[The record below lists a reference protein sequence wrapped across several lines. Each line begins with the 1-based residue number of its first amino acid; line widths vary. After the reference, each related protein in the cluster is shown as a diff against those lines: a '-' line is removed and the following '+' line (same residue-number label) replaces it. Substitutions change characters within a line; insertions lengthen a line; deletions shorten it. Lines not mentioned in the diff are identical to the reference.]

1 MSVESSFNYLTRSY
15 EKIYQEMKYIKK
27 IKLTEKSDKN
37 IRLHAFGKL
46 NDLHDKKWN
55 YKNNISDLN
64 EELEDIRSRLSDS
77 SISDLERAQLRLAFQ
92 ETKLER
98 DKEVRLL
105 PRRMKKINKKMNKI
119 ITETRNDL
127 LQNEER
133 RPIKISDVSVGKFR
147 KLMAR
152 FEAIH
157 NFFSANMGAVE
168 SKGVA
173 DIAHT
178 STENLEA
185 AKSRIDVSSIDPK
198 EVEAAISKR
207 LDEEEQNYE
216 NNVAQETS
224 QIVADDMEKQVSDF
238 IDGELENNSFESQIV
253 ESQIVESNDFE
264 NESSVNKSVVND
276 IEPEIVADETLPEV
290 SIDSMFGVEEEKN
303 QSRVDVEIPEDR
315 VVTTPVEEEISL
327 TSEQG
332 TMEDYASKLD
342 SLKEE
347 FSVAANLGD
356 IDKLREIKSSMA
368 SVVNSI
374 NAIKE
379 KEENNLEKAQEE
391 EKRAK
396 KEEEEAKIK
405 VINGLTSDIKS
416 LMTNGDD
423 SINYA
428 SSLQQQTSATVA
440 RTNKLKVS
448 IETLNSYAT
457 SEGKSFDKNNTN
469 AELEAM
475 FDNATNNTVNS
486 SNKIVK

>member
-46 NDLHDKKWN
+46 NDFHDKKWD
-55 YKNNISDLN
+55 YKNNIADLN
-64 EELEDIRSRLSDS
+64 KELEDIRSRLSNS
-77 SISDLERAQLRLAFQ
+77 SLSDLERAQLRLEFQ

-105 PRRMKKINKKMNKI
+105 PRRMNKINKKMNKI

-147 KLMAR
+147 KLMAK

-157 NFFSANMGAVE
+157 NFFSTNIGMVE

-216 NNVAQETS
+216 NNVVQETS

-253 ESQIVESNDFE
+253 ESNDLE
-264 NESSVNKSVVND
+264 NESSVNKSLVND

-457 SEGKSFDKNNTN
+457 SEVKNLDKNNTN

-475 FDNATNNTVNS
+475 FDNATNNAVNS
-486 SNKIVK
+486 SSKIVK

>member
-27 IKLTEKSDKN
+27 IKLTEKSDIN

-46 NDLHDKKWN
+46 NDLHDKKWD
-55 YKNNISDLN
+55 YKNNIADLN
-64 EELEDIRSRLSDS
+64 KELEDIRSRLSNS
-77 SISDLERAQLRLAFQ
+77 SLSDLEKAQLRLEFQ

-105 PRRMKKINKKMNKI
+105 PRRMNKINKKMNKI

-147 KLMAR
+147 KLMAK

-157 NFFSANMGAVE
+157 NFFSTNIGMVE

-253 ESQIVESNDFE
+253 ESNDFE

-290 SIDSMFGVEEEKN
+290 SIDSMFGVEEEKD

-315 VVTTPVEEEISL
+315 VVTTPVEEEVSL
-327 TSEQG
+327 TSEQE

>member
-1 MSVESSFNYLTRSY
+1 MSIESSFNYLTRSY
-15 EKIYQEMKYIKK
+15 EKIYQEKKYIKK

-46 NDLHDKKWN
+46 NDLHDKKWD
-55 YKNNISDLN
+55 YKNNIADLN
-64 EELEDIRSRLSDS
+64 EKLKDIRSRLSNS
-77 SISDLERAQLRLAFQ
+77 SLSDLERAQLRLEFQ

-105 PRRMKKINKKMNKI
+105 PRRMNKINKKMNKI

-147 KLMAR
+147 KLMAK

-157 NFFSANMGAVE
+157 NFFSTNIGMVE
-168 SKGVA
+168 SKGVT

-198 EVEAAISKR
+198 KVEAAISNR

-238 IDGELENNSFESQIV
+238 IDGELENNSF

-315 VVTTPVEEEISL
+315 VVTTPVEEEVSL

-368 SVVNSI
+368 LVVNSI

-469 AELEAM
+469 AELESM

-486 SNKIVK
+486 SSKIVK

>member
-46 NDLHDKKWN
+46 NDLHDKKWD
-55 YKNNISDLN
+55 YKNNIADLN
-64 EELEDIRSRLSDS
+64 KELEDIRSRLSNS
-77 SISDLERAQLRLAFQ
+77 SLSDLEKAQLRLEFQ

-105 PRRMKKINKKMNKI
+105 PRRMNKLNKKMNKI

-147 KLMAR
+147 KLMAK

-157 NFFSANMGAVE
+157 NFFSTNIGMVE

-253 ESQIVESNDFE
+253 ESNDFE

-276 IEPEIVADETLPEV
+276 IEPDIVADETLPEV

-457 SEGKSFDKNNTN
+457 SEVKNLDKNNTN

-475 FDNATNNTVNS
+475 FDNATNNAVNS
-486 SNKIVK
+486 SSKIVK

>member
-46 NDLHDKKWN
+46 NDLHDKKWD
-55 YKNNISDLN
+55 YKNNIADLN
-64 EELEDIRSRLSDS
+64 KELEDIRSRLSNS
-77 SISDLERAQLRLAFQ
+77 SLSDLERAQLRLEFQ

-105 PRRMKKINKKMNKI
+105 PRRMNKINKKMNKI

-147 KLMAR
+147 KLMAK

-157 NFFSANMGAVE
+157 NFFSTNIGMVE

-216 NNVAQETS
+216 NNVVQETS

-238 IDGELENNSFESQIV
+238 IDGELENNSF

-457 SEGKSFDKNNTN
+457 SEGKSFYKNNTN

-475 FDNATNNTVNS
+475 FDNATNNAINGS
-486 SNKIVK
+486 SKIVK

>member
-46 NDLHDKKWN
+46 NDLHDKKWD
-55 YKNNISDLN
+55 YKNNIADLN
-64 EELEDIRSRLSDS
+64 KELEDIRSRLSNS
-77 SISDLERAQLRLAFQ
+77 SLSDLERAQLRLEFQ

-105 PRRMKKINKKMNKI
+105 PRRMNKINKKMNKI

-147 KLMAR
+147 KLMAK

-157 NFFSANMGAVE
+157 NFFSTNIGMVE

-185 AKSRIDVSSIDPK
+185 AKSKIDVSSIDPK

-253 ESQIVESNDFE
+253 ESNDFE
-264 NESSVNKSVVND
+264 NESSMNESVAND

>member
-46 NDLHDKKWN
+46 NDLHDKKWD
-55 YKNNISDLN
+55 YKNNIADLN
-64 EELEDIRSRLSDS
+64 KELEDIRSRLSNS
-77 SISDLERAQLRLAFQ
+77 SLSDLEKAQLRLEFQ

-105 PRRMKKINKKMNKI
+105 PRRMNKINKKMNKI

-147 KLMAR
+147 KLMAK

-157 NFFSANMGAVE
+157 NFFSTNIGMVE

-238 IDGELENNSFESQIV
+238 IDGELENNSF

-457 SEGKSFDKNNTN
+457 SEVKNLDKNNTN

-475 FDNATNNTVNS
+475 FDNATNNAVNS
-486 SNKIVK
+486 SSKIVK

>member
-46 NDLHDKKWN
+46 NDLHDKKWD
-55 YKNNISDLN
+55 YKNNIADLN
-64 EELEDIRSRLSDS
+64 KELEDIRSRLSNS
-77 SISDLERAQLRLAFQ
+77 SLSDLEKAQLRLEFQ

-105 PRRMKKINKKMNKI
+105 PRRMNKINKKMNKI

-147 KLMAR
+147 KLMAK

-157 NFFSANMGAVE
+157 NFFSTNIGMVE

-253 ESQIVESNDFE
+253 ESNDFE

-290 SIDSMFGVEEEKN
+290 SIDSMFGVEEEKD

-457 SEGKSFDKNNTN
+457 SEVKNLDKNNTN

-475 FDNATNNTVNS
+475 FDNATNNAVNS
-486 SNKIVK
+486 SSKIVK

>member
-46 NDLHDKKWN
+46 NDLHDKKCD
-55 YKNNISDLN
+55 YKNNIADLN
-64 EELEDIRSRLSDS
+64 KELEDIRSRLSNS
-77 SISDLERAQLRLAFQ
+77 SLSDLEKAQLRLEFQ

-105 PRRMKKINKKMNKI
+105 PRRMNKINKKMNKI

-147 KLMAR
+147 KLMAK

-157 NFFSANMGAVE
+157 NFFSTNIGMVE

-253 ESQIVESNDFE
+253 ESNDFE

-290 SIDSMFGVEEEKN
+290 SIDSMFGVEEEKD

-315 VVTTPVEEEISL
+315 VVTTPVEEEVSL
-327 TSEQG
+327 TSEQE

-368 SVVNSI
+368 SVFNSI

>member
-46 NDLHDKKWN
+46 NDLHDKKWD
-55 YKNNISDLN
+55 YKNNIADLN
-64 EELEDIRSRLSDS
+64 KELEDIRSRLSNS
-77 SISDLERAQLRLAFQ
+77 SLSDLEKAQLRLEFQ

-105 PRRMKKINKKMNKI
+105 PRRMNKINKKMNKI
-119 ITETRNDL
+119 ITETRNNL

-147 KLMAR
+147 KLMAK

-157 NFFSANMGAVE
+157 NFFSTNIGMVE

-253 ESQIVESNDFE
+253 ESNDFE

-290 SIDSMFGVEEEKN
+290 SIDSMFGVEEEKD

-315 VVTTPVEEEISL
+315 VVTTPVEEEVSF
-327 TSEQG
+327 TSEQE

-374 NAIKE
+374 NEIKE

-396 KEEEEAKIK
+396 KEEENEEGSKGYKKSEFKYGEFSRSVYLPQDINIEKTEAKLEHGVLKIQAPK
-405 VINGLTSDIKS
+405 MYETKESVKKLT
-416 LMTNGDD
+416 
-423 SINYA
+423 
-428 SSLQQQTSATVA
+428 
-440 RTNKLKVS
+440 
-448 IETLNSYAT
+448 
-457 SEGKSFDKNNTN
+457 
-469 AELEAM
+469 
-475 FDNATNNTVNS
+475 
-486 SNKIVK
+486 VK

>member
-253 ESQIVESNDFE
+253 ESNDFE

>member
-46 NDLHDKKWN
+46 NDLHDKKWD
-55 YKNNISDLN
+55 YKNNIADLN
-64 EELEDIRSRLSDS
+64 KELEDIRSRLSNS
-77 SISDLERAQLRLAFQ
+77 SLSDLEKAQLRLEFQ

-105 PRRMKKINKKMNKI
+105 PRRMNKINKKMNKI

-147 KLMAR
+147 KLMAK

-157 NFFSANMGAVE
+157 NFFSTNIGMVE

-253 ESQIVESNDFE
+253 ESNDFE

-290 SIDSMFGVEEEKN
+290 SIDSMFGVEEEKD

-315 VVTTPVEEEISL
+315 VVTTPVEEEVSL
-327 TSEQG
+327 TSEQE

-416 LMTNGDD
+416 LMNNGDD

>member
-46 NDLHDKKWN
+46 NDLHDKKWD
-55 YKNNISDLN
+55 YKNNIADLN
-64 EELEDIRSRLSDS
+64 KELEDIRSRLSNS
-77 SISDLERAQLRLAFQ
+77 SLSDLEKAQLRLEFQ

-105 PRRMKKINKKMNKI
+105 PRRMNKINKKMNKI

-147 KLMAR
+147 KLMAK

-157 NFFSANMGAVE
+157 NFFSTNIGMVE

-216 NNVAQETS
+216 NNVAQETG

-238 IDGELENNSFESQIV
+238 IDGELENNSF

-290 SIDSMFGVEEEKN
+290 SIDSMFGVEEEKD

-457 SEGKSFDKNNTN
+457 SEVKNLDKNNTN

-475 FDNATNNTVNS
+475 FDNATNNAVNS
-486 SNKIVK
+486 SSKIVK

>member
-46 NDLHDKKWN
+46 NDLHDKKWD
-55 YKNNISDLN
+55 YKNNIADLN
-64 EELEDIRSRLSDS
+64 KELEDIRSRLSNS
-77 SISDLERAQLRLAFQ
+77 SLSDLERAQLRLEFQ

-105 PRRMKKINKKMNKI
+105 PRRMNKINKKMNKI

-147 KLMAR
+147 KLMAK

-157 NFFSANMGAVE
+157 NFFSTNIGMVE

-216 NNVAQETS
+216 NNVVQETS

-253 ESQIVESNDFE
+253 ESNDLE
-264 NESSVNKSVVND
+264 NESSVNKSLVND

-457 SEGKSFDKNNTN
+457 SEVKNLDKNNTN

-475 FDNATNNTVNS
+475 FDNATNNAVNS
-486 SNKIVK
+486 SSKIVK

>member
-46 NDLHDKKWN
+46 NDLHDKKCD

-253 ESQIVESNDFE
+253 ESNNFE
-264 NESSVNKSVVND
+264 NESSMNESIVND

>member
-46 NDLHDKKWN
+46 NDLHDKKWD
-55 YKNNISDLN
+55 YKNNIADLN
-64 EELEDIRSRLSDS
+64 KELEDIRSRLSNS
-77 SISDLERAQLRLAFQ
+77 SLSDLERAQLRLEFQ

-105 PRRMKKINKKMNKI
+105 PRRMNKINKKMNKI

-147 KLMAR
+147 KLMAK

-157 NFFSANMGAVE
+157 NFFSTNIGMVE

-185 AKSRIDVSSIDPK
+185 AKSKIDVSSIDPK

-253 ESQIVESNDFE
+253 ESNDFE
-264 NESSVNKSVVND
+264 NESSMNESVAND

-457 SEGKSFDKNNTN
+457 IEGKSFDKNNTN

-475 FDNATNNTVNS
+475 FDNATNNAVNS
-486 SNKIVK
+486 SSKIVK

>member
-1 MSVESSFNYLTRSY
+1 
-15 EKIYQEMKYIKK
+15 
-27 IKLTEKSDKN
+27 
-37 IRLHAFGKL
+37 
-46 NDLHDKKWN
+46 
-55 YKNNISDLN
+55 
-64 EELEDIRSRLSDS
+64 
-77 SISDLERAQLRLAFQ
+77 
-92 ETKLER
+92 
-98 DKEVRLL
+98 
-105 PRRMKKINKKMNKI
+105 MNKI

-147 KLMAR
+147 KLMAK

-157 NFFSANMGAVE
+157 NFFSTNIGMVE

-253 ESQIVESNDFE
+253 ESNDFE

-290 SIDSMFGVEEEKN
+290 SIDSMFGVEEEKD

-315 VVTTPVEEEISL
+315 VVTTPVEEEVSL
-327 TSEQG
+327 TSEQE

-379 KEENNLEKAQEE
+379 KEENTLEKAQEE

>member
-178 STENLEA
+178 STDNLEA

-224 QIVADDMEKQVSDF
+224 QVVADDMEKQVSDF
-238 IDGELENNSFESQIV
+238 IDGELENNSF

-327 TSEQG
+327 TSEQE

-457 SEGKSFDKNNTN
+457 SEVKNLDKNNTN

-475 FDNATNNTVNS
+475 FDNATNNAVNS
-486 SNKIVK
+486 SSKIVK

>member
-46 NDLHDKKWN
+46 NDLHDKKWD
-55 YKNNISDLN
+55 YKNNIADLN
-64 EELEDIRSRLSDS
+64 KELEDIRSRLSNS
-77 SISDLERAQLRLAFQ
+77 SLSDLEKAQLRLEFQ

-105 PRRMKKINKKMNKI
+105 PRRMNKINKKMNKI

-147 KLMAR
+147 KLMAK

-157 NFFSANMGAVE
+157 NFFSTNIGMVE

-238 IDGELENNSFESQIV
+238 IDGELENNSF

-416 LMTNGDD
+416 LMTNCDY

-457 SEGKSFDKNNTN
+457 SEVKNLDKNNTN

-475 FDNATNNTVNS
+475 FDNATNNAVNS
-486 SNKIVK
+486 SSKIVK